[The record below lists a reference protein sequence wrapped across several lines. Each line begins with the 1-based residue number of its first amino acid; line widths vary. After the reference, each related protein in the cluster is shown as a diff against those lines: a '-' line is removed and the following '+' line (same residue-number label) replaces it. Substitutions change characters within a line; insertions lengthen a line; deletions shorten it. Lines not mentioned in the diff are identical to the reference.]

1 MPIHAP
7 TIPPTT
13 IFGEL
18 EDREDRGGA
27 DGGVCVSTSSY
38 FWGFCCALTRGE
50 GGPLRLAMLVLKGLR
65 N

>member
-13 IFGEL
+13 MFGEL
-18 EDREDRGGA
+18 GNREDRGRAG
-27 DGGVCVSTSSY
+27 GGVVVSTSSY

-50 GGPLRLAMLVLKGLR
+50 GRPLRLAMLVLKGLR